1 MLKKLATTLILFLVS
16 CSTSNQTTQ
25 KLYLDLYDDNGFL
38 TLEQK
43 NIILR
48 DLQNILEC
56 PVEQLKENQEVN
68 QESIIN
74 ISISKDEITNRSS
87 YDFYYGAISISYSN
101 VKTDFNS
108 LSKYIKE
115 SCFLIVNNKE
125 LKALSAEEQLID
137 DEKELVAKNKT
148 LKETLYEINA
158 TDGINRKE
166 SKLITEL
173 LFGHHITE
181 YMDTTGPIEK
191 TDFYIFQGK
200 KYGNS
205 DIIYEIEIDKKS
217 GAASIK
223 TLPISYKNFDS
234 FKKAILENLP
244 PSK

>member
-1 MLKKLATTLILFLVS
+1 MLKKLAATLILFLVS

-25 KLYLDLYDDNGFL
+25 KLYLDLYEDNGL
-38 TLEQK
+38 LSLEQK

-108 LSKYIKE
+108 LRKYIKE

-137 DEKELVAKNKT
+137 NEKELVAKNKGI
-148 LKETLYEINA
+148 LNKLNDINA
-158 TDGINRKE
+158 TDGINREE
-166 SKLITEL
+166 SQLIAD
-173 LFGHHITE
+173 LFFENIIGE
-181 YMDTTGPIEK
+181 FMKVTGPIERP
-191 TDFYIFQGK
+191 DFYIYQAQ
-200 KYGNS
+200 KYGSSNY
-205 DIIYEIEIDKKS
+205 IHEIEIDKKT
-217 GAASIK
+217 GAVSVNEK
-223 TLPISYKNFDS
+223 LNSYKNFAS
-234 FKKAILENLP
+234 LKKAILENLP